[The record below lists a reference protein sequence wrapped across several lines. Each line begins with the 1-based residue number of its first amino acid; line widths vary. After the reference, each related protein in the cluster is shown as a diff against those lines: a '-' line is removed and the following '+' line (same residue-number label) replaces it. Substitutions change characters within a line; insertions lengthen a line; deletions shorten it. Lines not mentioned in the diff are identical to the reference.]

1 MSDRRARFTSAR
13 IGASASVDRPR
24 STTSQ
29 LEGNG
34 AGLVREIALASRIQ
48 RGLENLYRLDRAADV
63 DAFITHAGENERE
76 ALLVRET
83 EDGLELRLRLPRLD
97 SADDASNLDPICQII
112 EGVSH
117 FVYLSDRASRA
128 RATTQLE
135 LELQAEVDKY
145 VVLAASLERFDQRSS
160 RRLRERLYEAVRFAH
175 GPETV
180 EGERY
185 RVANERAWRFTGRLE
200 KDYVARAR
208 YAELRAEL
216 RRFFHMSQEEKL
228 RAS

>member
-1 MSDRRARFTSAR
+1 MSDRRARFGSAG
-13 IGASASVDRPR
+13 IGASASFDRSR

-63 DAFITHAGENERE
+63 DAFITHACEDERE
-76 ALLVRET
+76 ALLVRQT

-97 SADDASNLDPICQII
+97 RAGDASNLDPICQII

-117 FVYLSDRASRA
+117 FVYLAHRASRE
-128 RATTQLE
+128 RETTQLE

-145 VVLAASLERFDQRSS
+145 VVLAASHESFDQRSS
-160 RRLRERLYEAVRFAH
+160 RRLRERLYESVVFAH
-175 GPETV
+175 GPDTI

-216 RRFFHMSQEEKL
+216 RRFFHMSQEDKL
-228 RAS
+228 RVS